1 VGVRT
6 PSTLGGATPAAL
18 IRVIDKQRPTI
29 LFDEADLN
37 FQDKEMCALLC
48 AIFNNGWRP
57 GRPFIKGEGEKHNVR
72 QFEAASLP
80 H

>member
-1 VGVRT
+1 MGVWT

-37 FQDKEMCALLC
+37 FQEKEMCALLC
-48 AIFNNGWRP
+48 AIFSNG
-57 GRPFIKGEGEKHNVR
+57 
-72 QFEAASLP
+72 
-80 H
+80 